1 MMKIGALYLLVD
13 LTMSP
18 KAKVLIRKTFLDLS
32 DAWYIYTSFLV
43 MAAEDGVVDDHV
55 EPHQFHVL

>member
-1 MMKIGALYLLVD
+1 MGFSLRMGFEKIQ
-13 LTMSP
+13 
-18 KAKVLIRKTFLDLS
+18 TFLDLS